1 MGPRSRS
8 LLLAIFCVVVASLG
22 FAVHASAA
30 AAYTETL
37 LSNERDTSRW
47 AYVAKPAYARA
58 EPSAQANKVK
68 KLERT
73 TEDGTTELVLTLSER
88 VFPDGQVWTLVRLPM
103 KGVGR
108 SGWVPRGSL
117 GKYHVVHTRVE
128 IDRDNYMLRL
138 YENEVK
144 TFEAKVAVGRKGK
157 WTPKGD
163 FYVRERLTTTDPD
176 GFFGAY
182 AIGLSAYADFKTDW
196 PGGAIIGIQGTDDP
210 ESVPGRATRGNIRLR
225 NKAMKTLF
233 KKLPAGTPV
242 KIL

>member
-1 MGPRSRS
+1 MGIRSRS
-8 LLLAIFCVVVASLG
+8 LLLACFVIVASLG
-22 FAVHASAA
+22 LAAHASA

-47 AYVAKPAYARA
+47 AYVAKPTYARA
-58 EPSAQANKVK
+58 EPSAQSSKVK
-68 KLERT
+68 KLERS

-108 SGWVPRGSL
+108 SGWVPRASL

-128 IDRDNYMLRL
+128 IDRDNYMLTL

-157 WTPKGD
+157 WTPAGD

-196 PGGAIIGIQGTDDP
+196 PGGAIVGIQGTDDP
-210 ESVPGRATRGNIRLR
+210 ASVPGRVTRGNIRLR
-225 NKAMKTLF
+225 NKAMKILF

-242 KIL
+242 KIR